1 MANYKRIVRNAL
13 VLCGI
18 FLIFA
23 LPVRC
28 DVFDL
33 RDTDKRL
40 AIEREIRNDVS
51 ALRTAFGTRKPH
63 SSTEYFTENTDIAQ
77 LYIGTLKAIEDGL
90 DFMWRSRRE
99 INLDGVIGIR
109 IVEGKRYWLL
119 AHAHCAQILTC
130 VLYQQSFGNISSVN
144 QEYIVLNLS
153 VARVPSRLSVA
164 RATSRLSVAR
174 VPSRFLFVL
183 LWSLRVCN
191 PQHMYTR

>member
-1 MANYKRIVRNAL
+1 MMETQASTCLLRNGKL
-13 VLCGI
+13 DQDICCSRFI
-18 FLIFA
+18 EE
-23 LPVRC
+23 LPFRC
-28 DVFDL
+28 LYDD
-33 RDTDKRL
+33 DKRL

-130 VLYQQSFGNISSVN
+130 VLYQHS
-144 QEYIVLNLS
+144 
-153 VARVPSRLSVA
+153 
-164 RATSRLSVAR
+164 
-174 VPSRFLFVL
+174 LF
-183 LWSLRVCN
+183 
-191 PQHMYTR
+191 